1 MSSST
6 AWVSRPG
13 LRAASPERL
22 AALVDA
28 EVSRVDGLLFTATPR
43 TDLDEIGRFQQLK
56 DQAFAGQ
63 LRAVV
68 TALGRVPEAQREFAA
83 DEIALALGVGGG
95 TARNLMVLAC
105 RAAEL
110 PGLIEAVE
118 HDVLSERHLR
128 MVVEELHLVPLSLEQ
143 RQALVLLL
151 LARFAGE
158 TPGELQTLLRRL
170 ILLVDPAAAA
180 ARKKTAD
187 KTAGVRTFALPDGQ
201 GWLGAVGPVEQIS
214 AIRAAVDAA
223 VAAMPADDRSA
234 GEREFAAL
242 ASLITSGGVGSGGWN
257 AHVLVPFSVALGGD
271 LEVCEV
277 PGFGPVLPSTGR
289 ELLEQCDTITQV
301 AVDTDGHVIAVS
313 DPIRVD
319 RTAPAAERADDTLT
333 AATMPCAL
341 TPEVLAAL
349 RTQPIVRDLTTDAYR
364 PGTRLRRLVQA
375 RDVQCVFPGCTRPAR
390 KTDLDHRIP
399 WPRGST
405 SAENLH
411 CLCRRHHRAKQA
423 AFTVLHDEHGTWWI
437 TRGGWMFLRR
447 PHGY

>member
-1 MSSST
+1 M
-6 AWVSRPG
+6 
-13 LRAASPERL
+13 RAASPERL
-22 AALVDA
+22 AALVDS

-68 TALGRVPEAQREFAA
+68 TALGRVRESEREFAA
-83 DEIALALGVGGG
+83 DEIALALGVGVG

-158 TPGELQTLLRRL
+158 TPGELQQLLRRL
-170 ILLVDPAAAA
+170 VLLIDPAAAA
-180 ARKKTAD
+180 ARKKTASAN
-187 KTAGVRTFALPDGQ
+187 AGVRTYALPDGQ
-201 GWLGAVGPVEQIS
+201 GWLGAVGPVEQIA

-223 VAAMPADDRSA
+223 VAAMPADGRSA

-242 ASLITSGGVGSGGWN
+242 AELITSGGSGSGGWQ
-257 AHVLVPFSVALGGD
+257 AHIVVPFSVALGGD
-271 LEVCEV
+271 LEVCEI
-277 PGFGPVLPSTGR
+277 PGLGPVLPSTGR
-289 ELLEQCDTITQV
+289 ELLEQASTVTQV
-301 AVDTDGHVIAVS
+301 AVDETGAVIAVG
-313 DPIRVD
+313 DPIRVG
-319 RTAPAAERADDTLT
+319 RF
-333 AATMPCAL
+333 ATITGEQQCAL
-341 TPEVLAAL
+341 TPGVVAAL
-349 RTQPIVRDLTTDAYR
+349 RERPALRDLTSPAYK

-390 KTDLDHRIP
+390 KTDLDHRIA

-405 SAENLH
+405 SAENLQ

-423 AFTVLHDEHGTWWI
+423 VFTVLHDQDGIWWI

-447 PHGY
+447 RKGY